1 MKILHGIIGLLLAA
15 AAAQNAQAARIYTCE
30 RNGETVYTSNP
41 GGDCRSADLPSIGKY
56 SSARYDAPPP
66 PPVIRA
72 DNGGDTA
79 ARPARKKQ
87 NTAAKAAVPKAA
99 PVKAAY
105 VPAPTAAASAPKPA
119 NNSRRSILEQ
129 ELANERKA
137 LNNAQKSL
145 SEART
150 AKGGTINQQQINSL
164 QSSVLDHQLSIQA
177 LQRELGRM

>member
-1 MKILHGIIGLLLAA
+1 MKTLHGIIGLLLAA
-15 AAAQNAQAARIYTCE
+15 AAAQTAQAARIYTCE

-72 DNGGDTA
+72 DNGSETA
-79 ARPARKKQ
+79 ARPTRKKQ
-87 NTAAKAAVPKAA
+87 NTARAAVPKAA

-105 VPAPTAAASAPKPA
+105 VPAPTAAASVPKPA

-137 LNNAQKSL
+137 LNTAQKSL